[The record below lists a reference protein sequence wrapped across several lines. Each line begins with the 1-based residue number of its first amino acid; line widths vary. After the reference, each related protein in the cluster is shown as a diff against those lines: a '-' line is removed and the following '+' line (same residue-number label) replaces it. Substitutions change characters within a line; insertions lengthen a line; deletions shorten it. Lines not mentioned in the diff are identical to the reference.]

1 MPTPN
6 MNSSE
11 PFWMRLCRRA
21 GYPVGVALIAVLGGQ
36 LAALLGFLFIVA
48 VAEVSGAR
56 LVALLTLLVGLV
68 LAATLAHLL
77 RAGWGHTFLT
87 HPSCRRI
94 QAAFP
99 GARLEEQRSV
109 ETLNGLLRDLEA
121 LPGLYTRLAL
131 GLSSLVV
138 GITVLDA
145 LRRGEPWGWYLLGGA
160 IAVLLYTTYVSSI
173 TELMLFSPL
182 RQVRHALAQKGEM
195 PPSRELGRLSFR
207 MARLLVPN
215 FVAVIVLTALFGQ
228 RPELARHAGL
238 VIALGGGL
246 MLLSGALTLLA
257 LSTLQRAH
265 HEIRQA
271 VRVLV
276 AQGRAEFVSG
286 STDQDFVEM
295 AADIYQM
302 GKKLLDVQQALQEMN
317 QTLEERIAARVA
329 ELEQQRQVLHAILE
343 NIAEGLVVTD
353 SAGRVVMT
361 NEVFRKMASLEP
373 SADELTLGTLFSNAG
388 LQNLLRQALAEP
400 EHTHELQ
407 FVAPD
412 RRVYQVLARALPPET
427 GLGVVMVLH
436 DITRD
441 VELAHMK
448 TNFIS
453 SVSHELRT
461 PLTSILGFAKLTRRT
476 FEHIV
481 QTFLPRQE
489 GAQRAAERVARN
501 LDILIQESERLTNLI
516 NDVLDLAALDS
527 GKVEWNDAMFEP
539 QLLIEESVAQHRPLA
554 ENKGLRLIVE
564 FNSPLP
570 LIKADPLRI
579 RQVLDNLLSNAVKF
593 TSSGWIKVSARALAA
608 GERVEQWTAPA
619 NGGVLISVTD
629 TGPGVPIEYQPYI
642 FERFWQG
649 GDYIHDKPKGTGLG
663 LALSRDIVRHYQGH
677 IGIGTPESGQGAIFY
692 VALPAAEQVHGGGAS
707 LFAPEEP
714 LLLPHVEQDKIAV
727 LVVDD
732 DPAILAWLKEELG
745 QRKFRVLS
753 AQNAMEGMTL
763 ARMHHPNAI
772 ILDLMM
778 PGISGLELLR
788 LLKADP
794 RTATIPVVVLTI
806 ADEREASLSLGA
818 SAYLKKPVEAQHLV
832 DTILQVMTND
842 DIKPVG
848 VE

>member
-6 MNSSE
+6 TTSSE
-11 PFWMRLCRRA
+11 PFWMRLCRRS
-21 GYPVGVALIAVLGGQ
+21 GYTVGAAFIAALGGQ

-48 VAEVSGAR
+48 VAEVNGAR
-56 LVALLTLLVGLV
+56 LISLLTLLLGLV
-68 LAATLAHLL
+68 LAATLVHLL
-77 RAGWGHTFLT
+77 RAGWGHTAFT
-87 HPSCRRI
+87 HPSCQRI
-94 QAAFP
+94 QAAFRC
-99 GARLEEQRSV
+99 ARLEEQLSA
-109 ETLNGLLRDLEA
+109 ETLSGLLRDLEA

-138 GITVLDA
+138 AITVLDA
-145 LRRGEPWGWYLLGGA
+145 MRRGEPFGWYMLGGA
-160 IAVLLYTTYVSSI
+160 IAILIYGTYVSSI

-182 RQVRHALAQKGEM
+182 RQVRHALAQMGEM
-195 PPSRELGRLSFR
+195 PSARHLRRLNLR
-207 MARLLVPN
+207 MARLLMPN
-215 FVAVIVLTALFGQ
+215 LVAVVVLTALFGQ

-238 VIALGGGL
+238 VILLGGGL
-246 MLLSGALTLLA
+246 MVLSGTLTLLA
-257 LSTLQRAH
+257 LSTLRRAH
-265 HEIRQA
+265 DEIRQA

-276 AQGRAEFVSG
+276 EHGEAQFISG
-286 STDQDFVEM
+286 STAQDFVDM

-302 GKKLLDVQQALQEMN
+302 GKTLLSVQQALQGMN
-317 QTLEERIAARVA
+317 QMLEERITARVA
-329 ELEQQRQVLHAILE
+329 ELEQQRQVLYAILE

-353 SAGRVVMT
+353 SVGRVVMT
-361 NEVFRKMASLEP
+361 NDVFRRMAPLEL
-373 SADELTLGTLFSNAG
+373 SAAELNLRALFPNAG
-388 LQNLLRQALAEP
+388 LQNLLRQAITEP
-400 EHTHELQ
+400 ERAHELQ
-407 FVAPD
+407 FVAPN
-412 RRVYQVLARALPPET
+412 RQVYQVLARALPPET
-427 GLGVVMVLH
+427 GLGTVMVLH

-476 FEHIV
+476 FEQIV
-481 QTFLPRQE
+481 QMVIPKQE
-489 GAQRAAERVARN
+489 GFQRAAERVARN

-527 GKVEWNDAMFEP
+527 GKVEWNDVMCEP
-539 QLLIEESVAQHRPLA
+539 HLLIEESVMQHQPLV
-554 ENKGLRLIVE
+554 EKKGLRLMVE
-564 FNSPLP
+564 LSASLP

-593 TSSGWIKVSARALAA
+593 TSSGWVKVSARALAA

-619 NGGVLISVTD
+619 SGGVLICVTD
-629 TGPGVPIEYQPYI
+629 TGPGIPIEYQPYI

-663 LALSRDIVRHYQGH
+663 LALSRDIIRHYQGY
-677 IGIGTPESGQGAIFY
+677 IGIGTSELGQGAVFY
-692 VALPAAEQVHGGGAS
+692 VALPAAEQAHEVWQTPSMVAAS
-707 LFAPEEP
+707 SLSHRDE
-714 LLLPHVEQDKIAV
+714 HRQTAV

-732 DPAILAWLKEELG
+732 DPAILAWLKEELE
-745 QRKFRVLS
+745 QRAFRVLS

-788 LLKADP
+788 LLKADAK
-794 RTATIPVVVLTI
+794 TATIPVVVLTI
-806 ADEREASLSLGA
+806 ADEREASLNLGA
-818 SAYLKKPVEAQHLV
+818 AAYLKKPVEAQRLV
-832 DTILQVMTND
+832 DTLLQVITD
-842 DIKPVG
+842 EDIKPVG